1 MIAPVCI
8 PFAKMDN
15 EQRFNVFTGL
25 VGMVGAIVG
34 ACLLLV
40 TASRVGDTWKIV
52 SFGIYGSTLIILY
65 TVTTLY
71 HAMQGKA
78 RLLLREFD
86 HYAIYL
92 LIAGT
97 YTPFCLVTLRGRWG
111 WTMFVSSW
119 VLAGIGIAV
128 EIWPVGKR
136 RLLPMVIYVVMG
148 WMIVLAQRPLLQ
160 ALPVQGVALLLA
172 GGLFY
177 TTGIVFYA
185 VDTRYTWAHGVWHL
199 FVLVGSICHYLAVLH
214 YVV

>member
-128 EIWPVGKR
+128 ERKLRSKSW
-136 RLLPMVIYVVMG
+136 LLFIDG
-148 WMIVLAQRPLLQ
+148 DLGRPNFLWELIGIGTHYCPKD
-160 ALPVQGVALLLA
+160 AKFWVSVAVS
-172 GGLFY
+172 G
-177 TTGIVFYA
+177 
-185 VDTRYTWAHGVWHL
+185 
-199 FVLVGSICHYLAVLH
+199 
-214 YVV
+214 